1 MPSPL
6 LFCQLGARLD
16 RVAQRQILDI
26 LHDSL
31 ADRPNKANCNENEVR
46 PNKANC
52 NENEVRYK
60 LIIDPS
66 EDDSLVRLLF
76 TFRVLD
82 RKKTHVFMCSDFSG
96 DTHLQKVSIYLSN
109 TNHYYHLH
117 SKPTLPPTH

>member
-6 LFCQLGARLD
+6 LSCQLGARLD

-46 PNKANC
+46 
-52 NENEVRYK
+52 YK
-60 LIIDPS
+60 LIVDPS

-76 TFRVLD
+76 TFGVLD

-96 DTHLQKVSIYLSN
+96 DTHLQKVSIFKQHKSLLPFTLQPYSP
-109 TNHYYHLH
+109 YH
-117 SKPTLPPTH
+117 TH